1 MKANIQNVAA
11 IIISLQMMSAS
22 LALADE
28 EKVPESVAQEVA
40 ETEMQT
46 PEQEKTE
53 EGEAS
58 GNVEDCEP
66 TNVSGDSG
74 DPVEKKDLDECDEL
88 VK

>member
-11 IIISLQMMSAS
+11 IIISLQMINAS
-22 LALADE
+22 SVLADE

-40 ETEMQT
+40 ETEKQP
-46 PEQEKTE
+46 PEEEKTE

-66 TNVSGDSG
+66 AGHSGDSQDG
-74 DPVEKKDLDECDEL
+74 VEKKNLDNCEEL